1 MSNNTNFR
9 KVIAQNKKA
18 FHDYFIEERI
28 EAGIVLLGSEV
39 KSLRAGK
46 GNINDSHASES
57 KGEIFLLNS
66 HIAEY
71 EQANRFNHS
80 TRRPRKLLLHKKQIR
95 KLIGKLKV
103 KGYTLVALSVYF
115 NEKNLV
121 KVELGLAKGKK
132 EYDKRQ
138 TIKEKEW
145 KRDQERIMKNYK
157 LKG

>member
-1 MSNNTNFR
+1 MSTKEPFR

-18 FHDYFIEERI
+18 FHDYFIEEKI

-46 GNINDSHASES
+46 ANINDSHAAES
-57 KGEIFLLNS
+57 MGEIFLYNS

-71 EQANRFNHS
+71 EKANRFNH
-80 TRRPRKLLLHKKQIR
+80 TPRRVRKLLLHRQQIR

-103 KGYTLVALSVYF
+103 KGYTLVALAIYF
-115 NEKNLV
+115 NEKNKV

-138 TIKEKEW
+138 TIKDKEW
-145 KRDQERIMKNYK
+145 KRDQERIMKNHR
-157 LKG
+157 

>member
-1 MSNNTNFR
+1 MSNNEPF
-9 KVIAQNKKA
+9 KKIIAQNKKA
-18 FHDYFIEERI
+18 YHDYFIEEKL
-28 EAGIVLLGSEV
+28 EAGVVLLGSEV

-46 GNINDSHASES
+46 ANINDSHATES

-71 EQANRFNHS
+71 EKANRFNHE
-80 TRRPRKLLLHKKQIR
+80 TRRPRKLLLHKQQIR

-103 KGYTLVALSVYF
+103 KGYTLVALSLYF
-115 NEKNLV
+115 NDKNRI
-121 KVELGLAKGKK
+121 KIELGLAKGKK

-145 KRDQERIMKNYK
+145 KRDQERIMKKYK
-157 LKG
+157 

>member
-1 MSNNTNFR
+1 MATAEQYKR
-9 KVIAQNKKA
+9 IIAQNKKA
-18 FHDYFIEERI
+18 YHDYFIEEKL
-28 EAGIVLLGSEV
+28 EAGIVLTGSEV

-46 GNINDSHASES
+46 ANINDSHAAES
-57 KGEIFLLNS
+57 KGEIFLFNS
-66 HIAEY
+66 HVAEY
-71 EQANRFNHS
+71 EKANRFNHE
-80 TRRPRKLLLHKKQIR
+80 TRRARKLLLHKQQIR

-103 KGYTLVALSVYF
+103 KGYTLVALTIYF
-115 NEKNLV
+115 NDKNRV

-157 LKG
+157 

>member
-1 MSNNTNFR
+1 MATAEQYKR
-9 KVIAQNKKA
+9 IIAQNKKA
-18 FHDYFIEERI
+18 YHDYFIEETL
-28 EAGIVLLGSEV
+28 EAGIVLTGSEV

-46 GNINDSHASES
+46 ANINDSHAAES
-57 KGEIFLLNS
+57 KGEIFLFNS
-66 HIAEY
+66 HVAEY
-71 EQANRFNHS
+71 EKANRFNHE
-80 TRRPRKLLLHKKQIR
+80 TRRARKLLLHKQQIR

-103 KGYTLVALSVYF
+103 KGYTLVALAIYF
-115 NEKNLV
+115 NDKNRV

-157 LKG
+157 